1 MASRWEKDRTTN
13 RQYSRNHNYNSIIS
27 VASGTWSFG
36 NWLDFC
42 RRSAKNLKNY
52 LSKKENNM
60 ERITL
65 TVGFIPED
73 WEGNSDGKKVVL
85 VGDTDFSKTIENEIE
100 IGDDDFTNLTTGSI
114 LSGDMN
120 DIYKQLRQITEV
132 ISENK
137 YVVPSI
143 VIKSIYET
151 FLEECEDGDSFI
163 MHHEYDLS
171 QFENARKKYNRCF
184 YFRYIVEEDDN
195 IETEILIIS
204 RSNTI

>member
-1 MASRWEKDRTTN
+1 
-13 RQYSRNHNYNSIIS
+13 
-27 VASGTWSFG
+27 
-36 NWLDFC
+36 
-42 RRSAKNLKNY
+42 
-52 LSKKENNM
+52 M

-73 WEGNSDGKKVVL
+73 WEGNSDGEKVVL

-120 DIYKQLRQITEV
+120 DIYKQLRQITEA

-137 YVVPSI
+137 YVVPSV
-143 VIKSIYET
+143 VIKNIYET

-171 QFENARKKYNRCF
+171 QFDNARKKYNRCF

-204 RSNTI
+204 RSKTLD